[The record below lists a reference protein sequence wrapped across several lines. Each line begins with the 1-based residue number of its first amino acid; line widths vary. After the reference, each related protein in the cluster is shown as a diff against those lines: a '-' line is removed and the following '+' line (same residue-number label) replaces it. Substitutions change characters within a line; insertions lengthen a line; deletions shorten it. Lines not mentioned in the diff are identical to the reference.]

1 MKKIVCVLR
10 TLGSGGAQKALTFVA
25 NSLAEDKNMQVTLIA
40 LYKSKFSL
48 TVSPNV
54 QVITGD
60 LKIDAYRDMSGWQ
73 RKTAQLKNLFWLR
86 KQLKT
91 VKPDLMCVF
100 LADLVF
106 FCTMAKLFM
115 RIPLIASERG
125 TPQKFSR
132 FQRFRYSLGY
142 RWASKVVF
150 QTKTQQ
156 DFFCEAIRRNSCVIE
171 NPLIARLDAGADSAA
186 RDASADKSF
195 VVAGALSPIKGFD
208 LAIDAMQKV
217 CAKYPDARLE
227 IFGKGPQQA
236 ALEAQIRENGLTENV
251 FLRGEVANVFA
262 QCNSAYFMLT
272 SREEGMPNVLL
283 EAILQG
289 LPSIAADCESGGP
302 RTILDNGRR
311 GILIPR
317 EDVDALAEAMLR
329 ILDDPEKAR
338 QIAAQAAAECAV
350 QFDKNVIARKW
361 ADVVHEVLDQK

>member
-40 LYKSKFSL
+40 LYKSEFSL

-132 FQRFRYSLGY
+132 FQEDLG
-142 RWASKVVF
+142 VG
-150 QTKTQQ
+150 
-156 DFFCEAIRRNSCVIE
+156 IRLHIVGGFGQV
-171 NPLIARLDAGADSAA
+171 P
-186 RDASADKSF
+186 
-195 VVAGALSPIKGFD
+195 AGALVTGVGLD
-208 LAIDAMQKV
+208 VQLAI
-217 CAKYPDARLE
+217 LH
-227 IFGKGPQQA
+227 I
-236 ALEAQIRENGLTENV
+236 
-251 FLRGEVANVFA
+251 
-262 QCNSAYFMLT
+262 
-272 SREEGMPNVLL
+272 
-283 EAILQG
+283 
-289 LPSIAADCESGGP
+289 
-302 RTILDNGRR
+302 
-311 GILIPR
+311 
-317 EDVDALAEAMLR
+317 
-329 ILDDPEKAR
+329 
-338 QIAAQAAAECAV
+338 
-350 QFDKNVIARKW
+350 
-361 ADVVHEVLDQK
+361 